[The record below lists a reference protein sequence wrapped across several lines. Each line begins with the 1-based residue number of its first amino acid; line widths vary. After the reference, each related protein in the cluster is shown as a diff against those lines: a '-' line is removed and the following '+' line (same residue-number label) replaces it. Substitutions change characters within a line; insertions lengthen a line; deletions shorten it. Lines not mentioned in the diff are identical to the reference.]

1 MNKIP
6 SRWYHPLFVT
16 HLNTITMI
24 LLRVDY
30 DINMEETNNTKM
42 REEMSS
48 KHIRILHPNPLWNT
62 FPVALNNEKCL
73 LFDSYVGHSEPKT
86 LFVVFNSSKNTHFF
100 GSIVGHSSQMRAHS
114 CVSRARDRK
123 HWKRYFDPLTMQ
135 KCHIFIDP
143 KPQKAPP
150 TCSLQDTRILRILV
164 RGDEYPSIPEGIGE
178 GYSK

>member
-73 LFDSYVGHSEPKT
+73 LFSSYVGHSEPKT
-86 LFVVFNSSKNTHFF
+86 LFVVFNSSKNTYFF
-100 GSIVGHSSQMRAHS
+100 GSIVGHSSQMRSHS
-114 CVSRARDRK
+114 CVSRVAHRK
-123 HWKRYFDPLTMQ
+123 HVNRYFEPQTMQ
-135 KCHIFIDP
+135 KYPILIDP
-143 KPQKAPP
+143 QPQIAEPMW
-150 TCSLQDTRILRILV
+150 SLHYTRILRILV
-164 RGDEYPSIPEGIGE
+164 EDENNRV
-178 GYSK
+178 